1 MTACDL
7 KYYEGVTWR
16 YSYFLDK
23 VPLLH
28 MTFLMRKGI
37 FLILW
42 YIVMKLQNWNDNKDW
57 VLNFYLTTNLT
68 IVFNELIGIMLHDFR
83 RKAFFV
89 LLSYMWQKNTLI
101 QVILISQNSIYDFGN
116 FILRCVNF

>member
-1 MTACDL
+1 MTACNL
-7 KYYEGVTWR
+7 KYYEGVRWR

-23 VPLLH
+23 VLLFH

-37 FLILW
+37 LLILW

-57 VLNFYLTTNLT
+57 VLNSYLTTNLT

-83 RKAFFV
+83 GKAFFV
-89 LLSYMWQKNTLI
+89 LSYM
-101 QVILISQNSIYDFGN
+101 
-116 FILRCVNF
+116 